1 MSAVSKSI
9 RVLAAGTLAAFVV
22 LPYAEAAGTAGGEE
36 VIKARGNFM
45 DEQLYAEFKVLAA
58 FVRGGKSSLADV
70 EKSAKNIANLSKQIP
85 KHFPKDTGRGH
96 FPDTMT
102 RTLPVVWTNW
112 AGFEKEV
119 QRLAEGS
126 ERLARAASAGDKEQ
140 VVELIGPKGSYNSTK
155 IGCAECHNEF
165 RGERVKK

>member
-1 MSAVSKSI
+1 MLVVSRSI
-9 RVLAAGTLAAFVV
+9 GVLAAAAVAAVVV
-22 LPYAEAAGTAGGEE
+22 LPPAQAAGTAGGEE

-58 FVRGGKSSLADV
+58 YVRGGKASLADV
-70 EKSAKNIANLSKQIP
+70 EKSAKAIANLSKQIP
-85 KHFPKDTGRGH
+85 KHFPKDTGRPH

-102 RTLPVVWTNW
+102 RALPVIWTDW

-119 QRLAEGS
+119 QRLTEGG
-126 ERLARAASAGDKEQ
+126 ERLARAANAGDKDQ
-140 VVELIGPKGSYNSTK
+140 VVELIGAKGSYNSTK
-155 IGCAECHNEF
+155 IGCAECHDAF